1 MTTIEKFSNI
11 DELSDKIYA
20 LRADGVKDKDMIT
33 VAKDRFKA
41 TVLRYTN
48 VGFKKADGN
57 MWDKVAAKFLDENS
71 TERVFGQLD
80 LSSDELNTFKSAVD
94 HGDILLLVR
103 EPEVKETKE
112 EKGYVP
118 RQNEDHLKKAKA
130 KQEAEAEEKKQAA
143 SVEDAGGVDAGS
155 KDNEQQNE
163 GRKDNNNSGAIDVSS
178 YQNKLEPMTSEKDIK
193 RNSQKAAAK
202 EKHDN
207 FMDAA
212 EIIQED
218 GSRRTVSINDLE
230 HTVIDLDSK
239 K

>member
-1 MTTIEKFSNI
+1 MTNIEKFSNI
-11 DELSDKIYA
+11 DDLSDKIYE

-57 MWDKVAAKFLDENS
+57 MWDKVAAKFLEENS

-94 HGDILLLVR
+94 NGQILLLVR
-103 EPEVKETKE
+103 EPAVKETKE
-112 EKGYVP
+112 EKTAVP
-118 RQNEDHLKKAKA
+118 RQNEDHLRK
-130 KQEAEAEEKKQAA
+130 AEEKKAA
-143 SVEDAGGVDAGS
+143 
-155 KDNEQQNE
+155 KEQTQVTQETDTNQKE
-163 GRKDNNNSGAIDVSS
+163 KNSDQSSGTIDVSA
-178 YQNKLEPMTSEKDIK
+178 YQNKLDPMTSEKDIK
-193 RNSQKAAAK
+193 RNSQKAEAK

-207 FMDAA
+207 LMDAA
-212 EIIQED
+212 EIVQED
-218 GSRRTVSINDLE
+218 GSRRTVSISDVE
-230 HTVIDLDSK
+230 HTVVDLDNK

>member
-11 DELSDKIYA
+11 DDLSDKIYE

-71 TERVFGQLD
+71 TDRVFDQLD
-80 LSSDELNTFKSAVD
+80 LSSDELNTFKAAVD
-94 HGDILLLVR
+94 NGQILLLVR
-103 EPEVKETKE
+103 ESAVKETKK
-112 EKGYVP
+112 EKAATS
-118 RQNEDHLKKAKA
+118 RQNEDHLRK
-130 KQEAEAEEKKQAA
+130 AEEKK
-143 SVEDAGGVDAGS
+143 EAG
-155 KDNEQQNE
+155 EQNQSARETEKNQKE
-163 GRKDNNNSGAIDVSS
+163 SSDQRSGTIDVSA
-178 YQNKLEPMTSEKDIK
+178 YQSKLDSMTSEKDIK
-193 RNSQKAAAK
+193 RNNQKAEAK

-218 GSRRTVSINDLE
+218 GSRRTVSISDTE
-230 HTVIDLDSK
+230 HTVIDLNQK
-239 K
+239 

>member
-11 DELSDKIYA
+11 DDLSDKIYE

-33 VAKDRFKA
+33 VAKNRFKA

-80 LSSDELNTFKSAVD
+80 LSSDELNTFKTAVD
-94 HGDILLLVR
+94 NGQILLLVR
-103 EPEVKETKE
+103 EPAVKETKE
-112 EKGYVP
+112 EKATIP
-118 RQNEDHLKKAKA
+118 RQNEDHLRK
-130 KQEAEAEEKKQAA
+130 AEEKK
-143 SVEDAGGVDAGS
+143 ETR
-155 KDNEQQNE
+155 EQNQSARETETNQKE
-163 GRKDNNNSGAIDVSS
+163 SSNQSSGKIDVSA
-178 YQNKLEPMTSEKDIK
+178 YQNKLDPMTSEKDIK
-193 RNSQKAAAK
+193 RNSQKAEAK

-218 GSRRTVSINDLE
+218 GSRRTVSISDVE
-230 HTVIDLDSK
+230 HTVIDLNQK
-239 K
+239 